1 MEQILKF
8 FQDNCG
14 NNSAMRLFVFM
25 ILITVLFNWT
35 FVNIKTGQINPLSW
49 QEIAMVVGGLLAK
62 AKQKERE

>member
-14 NNSAMRLFVFM
+14 NNRTMRLFVFM